1 MASKLSFAAL
11 LAAFLACVRSA
22 AGFHFTT
29 ESRALRELLRTRGLQ
44 PGFGGYQDSIHPCID
59 PRVLPPKFIY
69 DGEEYRFDLVINE
82 SFSCHFPAGDCQ
94 QDPEYHHL
102 LQTFHLGDAGRAAS
116 SYHRKCV
123 TVDTKIEAFRFSMD
137 IDLHCAGVKTA
148 NDSLVTCRDIEQ
160 YYHQTFNLLSHCD
173 NDNNLIV
180 GFCSYA
186 CMQDIPTYHCVVEFD
201 RTGSYNFAEEPII
214 GCGWCQNCSKDGG
227 TEYNFLACAGL
238 PPDAYAKIMD
248 RKAAAAAAGD
258 NSSNITPPPIQQ
270 ELPNPRAP
278 VSAEEPGPIVQSSGR
293 EVDPGPGSG
302 GGSEPEPTTTVTKRD
317 KRAVQR
323 LSLLLLAVTALFLIS
338 FGAAIYQSVLL
349 RRAKRQMTQG
359 TFQNDGPF
367 GGVQVFG
374 RASNEDLSAPPAK
387 PSSSGTAAAASGAPS
402 KTVEMC

>member
-238 PPDAYAKIMD
+238 PPD
-248 RKAAAAAAGD
+248 
-258 NSSNITPPPIQQ
+258 
-270 ELPNPRAP
+270 
-278 VSAEEPGPIVQSSGR
+278 SSGR